1 VQLSH
6 AGQTKKNELETDSKT
21 PAPSPPRR
29 EDEIKSCKLCRI
41 A

>member
-21 PAPSPPRR
+21 PVPSPPRR
-29 EDEIKSCKLCRI
+29 EGGRN
-41 A
+41 